1 MGLEVVTEE
10 QLERLTEV
18 AHFAQELANLT
29 PDPQQPYVGSGAFAH
44 KAGLHVAA
52 ITKSAGSYTHVDP
65 LRVGNTE
72 RVLVSELSGRRN
84 ISQKLREQGAN
95 LELTDEQ
102 AARALE
108 RVKERESKGAAF
120 ESAEA
125 SFELLVRRTLEG
137 YHAHFVLEDFL
148 IVERRRHADEN
159 GPEARSALL
168 AAAMVQLRTGQQLR
182 QVAGDANGPAT
193 GTH

>member
-84 ISQKLREQGAN
+84 ISQKLREQGADRKSTRLN
-95 LELTDEQ
+95 
-102 AARALE
+102 
-108 RVKERESKGAAF
+108 S
-120 ESAEA
+120 S
-125 SFELLVRRTLEG
+125 
-137 YHAHFVLEDFL
+137 H
-148 IVERRRHADEN
+148 
-159 GPEARSALL
+159 
-168 AAAMVQLRTGQQLR
+168 
-182 QVAGDANGPAT
+182 
-193 GTH
+193 